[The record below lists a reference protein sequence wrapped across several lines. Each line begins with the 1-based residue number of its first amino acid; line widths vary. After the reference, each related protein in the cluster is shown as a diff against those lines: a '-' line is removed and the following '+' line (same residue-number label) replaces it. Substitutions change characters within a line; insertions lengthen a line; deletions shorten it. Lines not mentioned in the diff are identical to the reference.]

1 MRLNIICVEKSPC
14 ALSGLMQQIRRLM
27 PGAAVHGCRSPDEA
41 IGYAEAEGCDV
52 LLTDTDL
59 ARAHTDGF
67 MLAERI
73 QAINP
78 RVNIIFITEQT
89 DGKYACAAY
98 RLHASGYLTKPFD
111 PEDLDAEFANL
122 RFAAG

>member
-1 MRLNIICVEKSPC
+1 MRLNIICVDKSPC
-14 ALSGLMQQIRRLM
+14 ALSGLIHQIRCLM

-111 PEDLDAEFANL
+111 PEELDAEFANL

>member
-1 MRLNIICVEKSPC
+1 MNIICVDKSPC
-14 ALSGLMQQIRRLM
+14 ALSGLIHQIRCLM

-78 RVNIIFITEQT
+78 RVNIIFITACGEWE
-89 DGKYACAAY
+89 YAQEIVSL
-98 RLHASGYLTKPFD
+98 RISGYVRKPYE
-111 PEDLDAEFANL
+111 PCELEKEFENL
-122 RFAAG
+122 RYAVG

>member
-1 MRLNIICVEKSPC
+1 MNIICVDKSPRV
-14 ALSGLMQQIRRLM
+14 LGGLLQQIRCLI

-41 IGYAEAEGCDV
+41 IGFAQAEGCDV

-67 MLAERI
+67 MLAEKI
-73 QAINP
+73 QTINP

-98 RLHASGYLTKPFD
+98 RLHASGYITKPFD
-111 PEDLDAEFANL
+111 PEDLEAEFANL